1 MEQAVAT
8 APQALPFSIRGHGF
22 TILSLRVIDPWNERF
37 FMMLS
42 DFIAQA
48 PQFYRNAPVVID
60 FAGLDQSQPLNM
72 AEFCRRLRQLLL
84 VPIGV
89 QNGSDEW
96 SRLSVNAGL
105 SIFAGGREAPLRQG
119 ATRTVPEPAPEP
131 AASPSRLV
139 TEPVRSGQ
147 QVYAPGGD
155 LTITASVSNGAE
167 VIADGS
173 IHVYGSLRGRAL
185 AGLGDPAAR
194 IFCQKLEAE
203 LVSIAGVYLVSEQ
216 IDRAA
221 QSRPVQ
227 IRLDGERLLIEP
239 LGPPTRL

>member
-1 MEQAVAT
+1 M

-22 TILSLRVIDPWNERF
+22 TLLALRVADPWNERF

-60 FAGLDQSQPLNM
+60 FAGLDQDKALNM
-72 AEFCRRLRQLLL
+72 AEFCRRLRQLSL

-89 QNGSDEW
+89 QNGSEEW
-96 SRLSVNAGL
+96 NRLAVNAGL

-119 ATRTVPEPAPEP
+119 AIKTVPDPVPEP
-131 AASPSRLV
+131 AASPGKLV
-139 TEPVRSGQ
+139 SDPVRSGQ
-147 QVYAPGGD
+147 QVYAAGGD
-155 LTITASVSNGAE
+155 LTVTASVSNGAE

-185 AGLGDPAAR
+185 AGLSDPNAR

-203 LVSIAGVYLVSEQ
+203 LVSIAGVYLLSEQ
-216 IDRAA
+216 FDRSV
-221 QSRPVQ
+221 QGRPVQ
-227 IRLDGERLLIEP
+227 IRLDGDRLLIEP
-239 LGPPTRL
+239 LGQPARV